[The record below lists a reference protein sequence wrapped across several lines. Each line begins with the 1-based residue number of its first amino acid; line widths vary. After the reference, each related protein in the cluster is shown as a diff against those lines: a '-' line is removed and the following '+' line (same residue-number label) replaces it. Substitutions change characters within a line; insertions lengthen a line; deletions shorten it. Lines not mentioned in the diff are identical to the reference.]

1 MHGFSRR
8 GLAEIQLDLAGQG
21 LAAVQ
26 LVSEM
31 GIQGLLLWNK
41 SHCLGSLDFIERGEE
56 EELGVKVI
64 CKRGW
69 EGKAMGVQEI

>member
-1 MHGFSRR
+1 M
-8 GLAEIQLDLAGQG
+8 AEIQLDLAGQG

-31 GIQGLLLWNK
+31 GIQGLFLWNK

>member
-1 MHGFSRR
+1 M
-8 GLAEIQLDLAGQG
+8 AETQLDFAGQG

-31 GIQGLLLWNK
+31 GIQGLFLWNK

-56 EELGVKVI
+56 EELG
-64 CKRGW
+64 G
-69 EGKAMGVQEI
+69 